1 MNSEQP
7 SITAMRAAKSRA
19 KHQLLDTP
27 LIFEDPLSLQI
38 LGGENGDLRL
48 QSMSD
53 GALARGFRAAL
64 VARSRIAEDE
74 LHDAVKRGVR
84 QYVVLGAGLDTFA
97 YRNPYPATVLQV
109 FEVDHPAT
117 QRWKRRLLADA
128 SIEIPSNLRFVE
140 VDFETQSLHERLHSA
155 GFNFEKPTQF
165 SWLGVTMYLTPAAI
179 FQTLR
184 MIASNVPDAGIVFDY
199 VPGYASR
206 DILGKLFLRIL
217 TRRFTKLGEPWT
229 GLLDP
234 AMLIAELGAMGF
246 SYVHDTSVEALN
258 DRFFKGRRDG
268 LRFNEHGLRF
278 TRLGHVMVVRK

>member
-1 MNSEQP
+1 
-7 SITAMRAAKSRA
+7 MRAAKSRA
-19 KHQLLDTP
+19 KHQLLDIP

-38 LGGENGDLRL
+38 LGGERDDLGTK
-48 QSMSD
+48 STPD
-53 GALARGFRAAL
+53 GILARGFRAAL

-74 LHDAVKRGVR
+74 LHEAVKRGVR

-117 QRWKRRLLADA
+117 QRWKRRLLAHS
-128 SIEIPSNLRFVE
+128 SIQIPSTLRFVE
-140 VDFETQSLHERLHSA
+140 VDFETQSLRDRLHLA
-155 GFNFEKPTQF
+155 GFNFATPTQF

-179 FQTLR
+179 LQTLR

-199 VPGYASR
+199 VPGYSSR
-206 DILGKLFLRIL
+206 NILGKLFLRIL
-217 TRRFTKLGEPWT
+217 TRRFAKLEEPWT

-234 AMLIAELGAMGF
+234 AMLTAELEAMGF
-246 SYVHDTSVEALN
+246 SHVNDISVEALN
-258 DRFFKGRRDG
+258 DRFFKGRRDK
-268 LRFNEHGLRF
+268 LKFNEHGLRF